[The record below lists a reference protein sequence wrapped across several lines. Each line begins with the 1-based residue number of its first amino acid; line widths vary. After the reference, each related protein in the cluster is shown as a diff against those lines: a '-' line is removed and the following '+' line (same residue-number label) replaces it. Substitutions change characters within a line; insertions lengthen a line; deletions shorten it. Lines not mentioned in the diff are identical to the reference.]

1 MKKHLLASFFFF
13 LVWVNTHAQSY
24 SFINFSVAE
33 GLPQSQVSAI
43 VQDEKGYL
51 WVGTMGG
58 LGRFN
63 GASFQ
68 NFSTNN
74 GLLNN
79 RITSLNV
86 IENQLWVGHEG
97 GVTLLKDEKFRRWAF
112 REEDKNISV
121 LAISKFNNGHVIATN
136 GSGLFFIN
144 QEMQIRNI
152 LLPNMDQNRV
162 RGLMQINQDLYIA
175 TRGGLL
181 KTSNLYDFTVAD
193 DSLNL
198 NISGITLR
206 NNKLFITTFDQGFFE
221 IDYQA
226 NKIKNLEIE
235 AVYSGI
241 RKCILDSKG
250 NIWTASREGVMLIN
264 SKNKL
269 RVINQNKGLPLNAV
283 SAIFE
288 DKNGTIWIGSEGKGI
303 FRFPGERFVTFD
315 SRSGIPSDLI
325 ISGIEISPQTL
336 LFGTYDKGLI
346 TYSNNA
352 FSQHA
357 LPNSTIWSV
366 TKDAYQNIWVGA
378 ESGLYRI
385 KQNAQPASEYIPL
398 LDEKITCF
406 YKNNKA
412 EIWVGGSGGLYKI
425 VNGVV
430 QKIRNS
436 TTTQNMGTIRN
447 IVEYNQQI
455 ICATD
460 GGLYTFKNGKYTRF
474 LEINKKTFSLKVDS
488 HNNLWIG
495 TEEGFYWSDGKNIN
509 RFSLIGQT
517 ASNFINFINY
527 RNDQLFVG
535 TNNGLYVLTDL
546 KKKINAQQTH
556 FGLEEGIVNLESNL
570 NSSFF
575 DFKGKLW
582 FGTAQGLVVFDPSAI
597 KTSLQNP
604 NPYLN
609 ITSLKLNMQDFNY
622 ADYATSL
629 SDNGIPLNLK
639 LPRTKN
645 NLLIEL
651 EGISLQNAK
660 ELSYQYWIE
669 GLEEHWSPNFQNPQI
684 TLSNLPAG
692 KYTLHV
698 RANIQNKFYSN
709 EYILEIKIDP
719 IFYATWWFLT
729 LFILIISGI
738 IILVVQFRIKR
749 ERIQSY
755 QELLEFKARLTSLE
769 QQSLNASMNRH
780 FIFNSLNSIQYFIN
794 MQDKIS
800 ANKYLTNFAKLIRKN
815 LDSSSESN
823 SMVSLEEEIER
834 LELYLSLE
842 SMRFKDRFEYRID
855 TGGIDTENILV
866 PAMLL
871 QPFIENSIIHGI
883 LPNESKKGIIEL
895 KIIDKSD
902 HLEVIIQDN
911 GVGIDYSLNKKHD
924 NHGDHRSQGMEITS
938 KRIALLNKIS
948 NKNFTMEG
956 PFQIEDE
963 NRLING
969 TRVILK
975 IPINNLE
982 NQN

>member
-1 MKKHLLASFFFF
+1 MIKNLFTSTLF
-13 LVWVNTHAQSY
+13 LFVWVSSQAQSY

-43 VQDEKGYL
+43 VQDKKGYL

-63 GASFQ
+63 GVSFQ

-79 RITSLNV
+79 RITSLQV
-86 IENQLWVGHEG
+86 VDEQLWVGHEG
-97 GVTLLKDEKFRRWAF
+97 GVTLLENEKFSRWAF
-112 REEDKNISV
+112 TEENKNISV
-121 LAISKFNNGHVIATN
+121 VAIIPFKNGHVVATN

-144 QEMQIRNI
+144 KQKQIRNI
-152 LLPNMDQNRV
+152 LLQNIDQNRV
-162 RGLMQINQDLYIA
+162 RGLIQINSDLYIA

-181 KTSNLYDFTVAD
+181 KTTDLYEFKVAD

-198 NISGITLR
+198 NISGITVR
-206 NNKLFITTFDQGFFE
+206 NEKLFITTFDQGFFE
-221 IDYQA
+221 LDYKSE
-226 NKIKNLEIE
+226 KIRNLTIE
-235 AVYSGI
+235 AEYAGI

-250 NIWTASREGVMLIN
+250 NIWSASRDGVIIIN
-264 SKNKL
+264 SKNNL
-269 RVINQNKGLPLNAV
+269 RVIDQNKGLPLNAV
-283 SAIFE
+283 STIFE

-325 ISGIEISPQTL
+325 VSGIEINANHL
-336 LFGTYDKGLI
+336 LFGTYDKGLVS
-346 TYSNNA
+346 YSDKNFVQN
-352 FSQHA
+352 A
-357 LPNSTIWSV
+357 LPNTTIWAI
-366 TKDAYQNIWVGA
+366 TKDQYQNIWVGS
-378 ESGLYRI
+378 ETGLYRMNSNSKI
-385 KQNAQPASEYIPL
+385 ADIIQPVIA
-398 LDEKITCF
+398 EKITCF
-406 YKNNKA
+406 YKNNKN
-412 EIWVGGSGGLYKI
+412 EIWVGGSAAMYKI
-425 VNGVV
+425 VNGKVETV
-430 QKIRNS
+430 PNS
-436 TTTQNMGTIRN
+436 ATDQSTGTIRN
-447 IVEYNQQI
+447 IVAFNNQI

-460 GGLYTFKNGKYTRF
+460 AGLHLFKNGKYTSY
-474 LEINKKTFSLKVDS
+474 LGINKKTFSLKVDK

-495 TEEGFYWSDGKNIN
+495 TEEGFYWSDGKQVK
-509 RFSLIGQT
+509 RFTLIGQT

-527 RNDQLFVG
+527 RAEQLFVG
-535 TNNGLYVLTDL
+535 TNNGLYVLSDL
-546 KKKINAQQTH
+546 SKKTSATQVH

-575 DFKGKLW
+575 DSKGKLW
-582 FGTAQGLVVFDPSAI
+582 FGTAQGLVAFDPNAKSTRSQI
-597 KTSLQNP
+597 S

-609 ITSLKLNMQDFNY
+609 ITSLKLNLQEFDY
-622 ADYATSL
+622 TEYATSF
-629 SDNGIPLNLK
+629 SSNGIPLNLK
-639 LPRTKN
+639 LPRSKN

-651 EGISLQNAK
+651 EGISLQNARG
-660 ELSYQYWIE
+660 LSYQYWIE
-669 GLEEHWSPNFQNPQI
+669 GLEETWSPNFQNPQV

-692 KYTLHV
+692 NYTLHV
-698 RANIQNKFYSN
+698 RANIQNKQYSN
-709 EYILEIKIDP
+709 EYILEIQIAP
-719 IFYATWWFLT
+719 IFYATWWFL
-729 LFILIISGI
+729 ILIILFISGI
-738 IILVVQFRIKR
+738 IVLVVQFRIKR
-749 ERIQSY
+749 ERIRNY
-755 QELLEFKARLTSLE
+755 QELLEFKARLSSLE

-794 MQDKIS
+794 TQDRIS

-815 LDSSSESN
+815 LDSSSEAN
-823 SMVSLEEEIER
+823 SMVSLDEEIER

-842 SMRFKDRFEYRID
+842 AMRFKDRFEYRID
-855 TGGIDTENILV
+855 TGNIDTENILV

-883 LPNESKKGIIEL
+883 LPNEEKKGLIEL
-895 KIIDKSD
+895 KIIDRND

-911 GVGIDYSLNKKHD
+911 GIGIDFSLQKKH
-924 NHGDHRSQGMEITS
+924 NIKGDHRSQGMEITS

-956 PFQIEDE
+956 PFQIEGE
-963 NRLING
+963 NHSING

-975 IPINNLE
+975 IPVNNLE

>member
-1 MKKHLLASFFFF
+1 MIKYFFTSLLFFF
-13 LVWVNTHAQSY
+13 VCVHSQAQSY

-33 GLPQSQVSAI
+33 GLAQSQVSSI

-63 GASFQ
+63 GKTFE

-79 RITSLNV
+79 RITSLEV
-86 IENQLWVGHEG
+86 IKEQLWVGHEG
-97 GVTLLKDEKFRRWAF
+97 GVTLIENEKFSRWAF
-112 REEDKNISV
+112 TESNKNISV
-121 LAISKFNNGHVIATN
+121 ISIIPFQDGQVIATN

-144 QEMQIRNI
+144 KQKQIRNI
-152 LLPNMDQNRV
+152 LLPTTDQNRV
-162 RGLMQINQDLYIA
+162 RGLIQINQDLYIA

-181 KTSNLYDFTVAD
+181 KTNDLYEFKVAD

-206 NNKLFITTFDQGFFE
+206 NEKLFITTFDQGFFE
-221 IDYQA
+221 LDY
-226 NKIKNLEIE
+226 NSKKIKNLNIDAEY
-235 AVYSGI
+235 AGI

-250 NIWTASREGVMLIN
+250 NIWNASREGLIILN
-264 SKNKL
+264 SKNQL
-269 RVINQNKGLPLNAV
+269 RVIDENKGLPLNAV
-283 SAIFE
+283 STIFE

-315 SRSGIPSDLI
+315 SRSGIPSDLMV
-325 ISGIEISPQTL
+325 SGIEINPNL
-336 LFGTYDKGLI
+336 LFFGSYDKGLI
-346 TYSNNA
+346 SYADKKFVQT
-352 FSQHA
+352 A
-357 LPNSTIWSV
+357 LGNTTIWAI
-366 TKDAYQNIWVGA
+366 TKDQFQNIWVGS
-378 ESGLYRI
+378 EMGLYRLNQHAKI
-385 KQNAQPASEYIPL
+385 NAGIEPIVAS
-398 LDEKITCF
+398 KITCF
-406 YKNNKA
+406 YKNNKN
-412 EIWVGGSGGLYKI
+412 EIWVGGADGMYKI
-425 VNGVV
+425 INGNVEIV
-430 QKIRNS
+430 KNS
-436 TTTQNMGTIRN
+436 ATSQNTGTIRN
-447 IVEYNQQI
+447 IVAYNNQL

-460 GGLYTFKNGKYTRF
+460 AGLFVFKNGKYESY
-474 LEINKKTFSLKVDS
+474 LGINKKTFSLKVDNN
-488 HNNLWIG
+488 NNLWIG
-495 TEEGFYWSDGKNIN
+495 TEEGFYWSDGKDAK
-509 RFSLIGQT
+509 RFVLIGQT
-517 ASNFINFINY
+517 ASSFINFINF
-527 RNDQLFVG
+527 RADQLFVG
-535 TNNGLYVLTDL
+535 TNNGLYVLSDL
-546 KKKINAQQTH
+546 NKRKFASQTH

-575 DFKGKLW
+575 DSKGILW
-582 FGTAQGLVVFDPSAI
+582 FGTAQGLVAFDPNS
-597 KTSLQNP
+597 KNNLSQNS

-609 ITSLKLNMQDFNY
+609 ITSLKLNLQEFNY
-622 ADYATSL
+622 ADYSN
-629 SDNGIPLNLK
+629 SFSSNGIPLNLK
-639 LPRTKN
+639 LPRSKN

-660 ELSYQYWIE
+660 GLSYQYWIE
-669 GLEEHWSPNFQNPQI
+669 GLEETWSPNFQTPQV

-698 RANIQNKFYSN
+698 RANIQNKLFSN
-709 EYILEIKIDP
+709 EYILEIQIAP

-729 LFILIISGI
+729 LLIMFISGV

-749 ERIQSY
+749 ERIQNY
-755 QELLEFKARLTSLE
+755 QELLEFKARLSSLE

-794 MQDKIS
+794 TQDRVS

-815 LDSSSESN
+815 LDSSSEAN
-823 SMVSLEEEIER
+823 SMVSLDEEIER

-842 SMRFKDRFEYRID
+842 AMRFKDRFEFRID
-855 TGGIDTENILV
+855 TGNIDTENILV

-883 LPNESKKGIIEL
+883 LPNEEKKGLIEL
-895 KIIDKSD
+895 KIVDKAD
-902 HLEVIIQDN
+902 YLEVIIQDN
-911 GVGIDYSLNKKHD
+911 GVGIDFSLQKKH
-924 NHGDHRSQGMEITS
+924 NIKGDHRSQGMEITS

-956 PFQIEDE
+956 PFQIEGE
-963 NRLING
+963 NHSING

-975 IPINNLE
+975 IPVNNLE